1 MKKFLSPL
9 IVGFGAGVLSIVPVA
24 KSFGCCLIIPVA
36 AFIALL
42 LEQKANNDFSKIEI
56 RKGLIFGLLTGLYA
70 ALFGSVFDFFITFVT
85 KNNDL
90 VATYSELQKI
100 IYDFP
105 ISETLKEEVMNILG
119 GVVESI
125 KSKGFSLIYTFSV
138 LANNLILYSVF
149 GILGGIIGAQIL
161 NSRSQKKLG

>member
-1 MKKFLSPL
+1 MKKYLSPL
-9 IVGFGAGVLSIVPVA
+9 IAGFGAGVLSIVPVA

-42 LEQKANNDFSKIEI
+42 LDQKANNDYSKIEI
-56 RKGLIFGLLTGLYA
+56 KKGLIFGLLTGLYA

-90 VATYSELQKI
+90 VATYSELQKVI
-100 IYDFP
+100 HDFP
-105 ISETLKEEVMNILG
+105 ISDALKDEVMIILG

-125 KSKGFSLIYTFSV
+125 KTTGFSLIYTFSV
-138 LANNLILYSVF
+138 LANNIILNSIF

-161 NSRSQKKLG
+161 NSRSQKRLG

>member
-56 RKGLIFGLLTGLYA
+56 KKGLIFGLLTGLYA

-100 IYDFP
+100 IYDFVCP
-105 ISETLKEEVMNILG
+105 NDFK
-119 GVVESI
+119 
-125 KSKGFSLIYTFSV
+125 
-138 LANNLILYSVF
+138 
-149 GILGGIIGAQIL
+149 
-161 NSRSQKKLG
+161 

>member
-36 AFIALL
+36 AFISLL

-56 RKGLIFGLLTGLYA
+56 KKGLIFGLLTGLYA

-105 ISETLKEEVMNILG
+105 ISEVLKEEVMNILG

>member
-24 KSFGCCLIIPVA
+24 KSFGCCLIIPIA

-42 LEQKANNDFSKIEI
+42 LDQKANNDYSKIEI
-56 RKGLIFGLLTGLYA
+56 KKGLIFGLLTGLYA
-70 ALFGSVFDFFITFVT
+70 ALFGSVFDFFITFIT

-90 VATYSELQKI
+90 VATYSELQKVL
-100 IYDFP
+100 YDFP
-105 ISETLKEEVMNILG
+105 ISEALKEEVLNILG

>member
-56 RKGLIFGLLTGLYA
+56 KKGLIFGLLTGLYA